1 MRATGYGNIKRENG
15 TLMEGKLQKLQITAY
30 KEATFEPSEKIT
42 DGQFDVKINP
52 ENYALDYKIKYSDDQ
67 ASGTSGDLPK
77 FDKTEPLSLGFKFIF
92 DSTGALPNTTDDE
105 RENGIDAEIK
115 QFKKVVFD
123 YVGEKHAPPFLEIIW
138 GTLLFRCV
146 LTGMKISYKLFR
158 PDGKPVRAEID
169 AKFKA
174 LVEPN
179 ERVAQENDQSPDLTH
194 IRIVKDQESLPLF
207 CKDIYGDPKYYIE
220 IARVNKLV
228 SFRNLK
234 VGQQIIF
241 PPLAKV

>member
-1 MRATGYGNIKRENG
+1 MDGN
-15 TLMEGKLQKLQITAY
+15 LQKLKITAY
-30 KEATFEPSEKIT
+30 KEATFEESEKISE
-42 DGQFDVKINP
+42 GEFMVRINP
-52 ENYALDYKIKYSDDQ
+52 ETYALDYKIKYSDDQ

-92 DSTGALPNTTDDE
+92 DSTGALPGTTDEE
-105 RENGIDAEIK
+105 REKGIASQIA

-138 GTLLFRCV
+138 GDLLSRCV
-146 LTGMKISYKLFR
+146 LTGMKINYKLFR
-158 PDGKPVRAEID
+158 PDGKPVRAEVD
-169 AKFKA
+169 AKFKE

-179 ERVAQENDQSPDLTH
+179 ERIAQENDQSPDLTH
-194 IRIVKDQESLPLF
+194 IRSVKEGDTLPLF

-220 IARVNKLV
+220 VARVNKLI

-234 VGQQIIF
+234 VGQKIIF
-241 PPLAKV
+241 PPLVKI

>member
-1 MRATGYGNIKRENG
+1 
-15 TLMEGKLQKLQITAY
+15 MEGNLQKLQITAY
-30 KEATFEPSEKIT
+30 KEATFEASEKISNGEFT
-42 DGQFDVKINP
+42 VKINP
-52 ENYALDYKIKYSDDQ
+52 ETYALDYKIKYSEDQ

-92 DSTGALPNTTDDE
+92 DSTGALPNTTDKE
-105 RENGIDAEIK
+105 REQGIGEELA

-123 YVGEKHAPPFLEIIW
+123 YVGEKHAPPFVELIW

-146 LTGMKISYKLFR
+146 LTGMKINYKLFR
-158 PDGKPVRAEID
+158 PDGTPVRAEVD
-169 AKFKA
+169 AKFKE

-194 IRIVKDQESLPLF
+194 IRNVKQGDTLPLF
-207 CKDIYGDPKYYIE
+207 CKDIYGDSRYYIE
-220 IARVNKLV
+220 IARVNKLI

-234 VGQQIIF
+234 VGQRIIF
-241 PPLAKV
+241 PPILKV